1 MECGS
6 ERIMFNSEWNYFC
19 LRKDPIKQNPGERK
33 GRKERG
39 RESGEE
45 RKKRKGRERERKGNV
60 SKDVVNYPIK
70 QFSWK
75 SKNRN
80 SNSLSRI
87 LIAFDG
93 LRTRKPIYTSQFRI
107 SGQHNKII
115 KKKKKKRK
123 KEIEIC
129 HVICKNMDSRNIF
142 FKKTLDF
149 YK

>member
-1 MECGS
+1 M
-6 ERIMFNSEWNYFC
+6 
-19 LRKDPIKQNPGERK
+19 
-33 GRKERG
+33 
-39 RESGEE
+39 
-45 RKKRKGRERERKGNV
+45 RKKRKGNV
-60 SKDVVNYPIK
+60 STDVVNYPIK
-70 QFSWK
+70 QFFLK

-115 KKKKKKRK
+115 KKKKKRK

>member
-19 LRKDPIKQNPGERK
+19 FRKDPVKQNPGERK

-70 QFSWK
+70 QFS
-75 SKNRN
+75 
-80 SNSLSRI
+80 
-87 LIAFDG
+87 
-93 LRTRKPIYTSQFRI
+93 
-107 SGQHNKII
+107 
-115 KKKKKKRK
+115 
-123 KEIEIC
+123 
-129 HVICKNMDSRNIF
+129 
-142 FKKTLDF
+142 
-149 YK
+149 

>member
-39 RESGEE
+39 REWGEE

-93 LRTRKPIYTSQFRI
+93 LRTRKPIYTSLFRI

-115 KKKKKKRK
+115 KKKK

-129 HVICKNMDSRNIF
+129 HVICKNMDSRNI
-142 FKKTLDF
+142 
-149 YK
+149 